1 VVAIAA
7 AAPARARSTSFY
19 ALMAAAC
26 LAVAVLGFAPTYW
39 LPLADI
45 TAFAVL
51 VALAIAN
58 VARPEVHNRLML
70 CATVTMLGGPA

>member
-26 LAVAVLGFAPTYW
+26 LAVAVLGFAPTY
-39 LPLADI
+39 
-45 TAFAVL
+45 
-51 VALAIAN
+51 
-58 VARPEVHNRLML
+58 
-70 CATVTMLGGPA
+70 